1 MERPYDSGEDALERI
16 LHRKQKS
23 WVMFTIL
30 AVNIAVFLYAEASG
44 GSTDLQNMLRLGAA
58 YTPLIRKGQYYRLFT
73 SMFLHFGPGHL
84 FSNMLALFFLGDF
97 MERYL
102 GKTGFLIVYLG
113 GGLCGNL
120 FSMAMEL
127 RSGDYSVS
135 AGASGAVFALMG
147 GMLVA
152 LLMHHGK
159 LEDLTLRR
167 LIIYIALSLWAGF
180 QTAGIDVN
188 AHLGGLT
195 GGALLSVIPL
205 LVRNSAHLRRNTVD
219 SRRDGQL

>member
-1 MERPYDSGEDALERI
+1 MGRPYDSGEDALERI

-23 WVMFTIL
+23 WVMLTIL
-30 AVNIAVFLYAEASG
+30 AVNIAVFLYAEVSG
-44 GSTDLQNMLRLGAA
+44 GSADLQNMVRLGAA

-127 RSGDYSVS
+127 RSGD
-135 AGASGAVFALMG
+135 
-147 GMLVA
+147 
-152 LLMHHGK
+152 
-159 LEDLTLRR
+159 
-167 LIIYIALSLWAGF
+167 
-180 QTAGIDVN
+180 
-188 AHLGGLT
+188 
-195 GGALLSVIPL
+195 
-205 LVRNSAHLRRNTVD
+205 
-219 SRRDGQL
+219 

>member
-23 WVMFTIL
+23 WVMLVIL
-30 AVNIAVFLYAEASG
+30 VINVAVFFYAEATG
-44 GSTDLQNMLRLGAA
+44 GSDDVQHMIKLGAA
-58 YTPLIRKGQYYRLFT
+58 YTPLIRKGEYYRLFT

-102 GKTGFLIVYLG
+102 GKIGFLLVYLG

-167 LIIYIALSLWAGF
+167 LVIYIVLSLWAGF

-188 AHLGGLT
+188 AHLGGLV
-195 GGALLSVIPL
+195 GGALFSVIPL

>member
-1 MERPYDSGEDALERI
+1 MGRPYDSGEDALERI

-23 WVMFTIL
+23 WVMLTIL
-30 AVNIAVFLYAEASG
+30 AVNIAVFLYAEVSG
-44 GSTDLQNMLRLGAA
+44 GSADLQNMVRLGAA

-102 GKTGFLIVYLG
+102 GKTDFLIVCLG

-167 LIIYIALSLWAGF
+167 
-180 QTAGIDVN
+180 
-188 AHLGGLT
+188 
-195 GGALLSVIPL
+195 
-205 LVRNSAHLRRNTVD
+205 RRNTVD

>member
-1 MERPYDSGEDALERI
+1 MGRPYDSGEDALERI

-23 WVMFTIL
+23 WVMLTIL
-30 AVNIAVFLYAEASG
+30 AVNIAVFLYAEVSG
-44 GSTDLQNMLRLGAA
+44 GSADLQNMVRLGAA

-147 GMLVA
+147 GI
-152 LLMHHGK
+152 